1 MKARQMGGA
10 CAVAIALL
18 TTGAITGS
26 GAAMAD
32 DHQAPSRVDD
42 HQAPSR
48 LTVCGTGPVYRSSH
62 VRIDIKCDIKVNVE
76 RRKDKHEPADY
87 VADDQLLENMDE
99 LAAQ

>member
-32 DHQAPSRVDD
+32 DRPTPSRV
-42 HQAPSR
+42 
-48 LTVCGTGPVYRSSH
+48 TVCGTGPVYRSAH
-62 VRIDIKCDIKVNVE
+62 VRIEIKCDIRVDFE
-76 RRKDKHEPADY
+76 RRRRMQDNADNADNANDALLPESLDA
-87 VADDQLLENMDE
+87 VADQ
-99 LAAQ
+99 

>member
-32 DHQAPSRVDD
+32 DHQAPSRV
-42 HQAPSR
+42 
-48 LTVCGTGPVYRSSH
+48 TVCGTGPVYRSSH
-62 VRIDIKCDIKVNVE
+62 VRIEVKCDIRVNVE
-76 RRKDKHEPADY
+76 RRKHTDEPADY

-99 LAAQ
+99 LAEQ